1 MNVRLGGSKFQ
12 AMAGVPS
19 ALLVMLS
26 DQPGRDLCHRF
37 WADGR
42 DRRKVGRR
50 AVRRSYE
57 VTVPSLHRT
66 SPR

>member
-1 MNVRLGGSKFQ
+1 MGRHLRPVLDGL
-12 AMAGVPS
+12 AV
-19 ALLVMLS
+19 
-26 DQPGRDLCHRF
+26 RDLHHRF